1 MRTFGID
8 LGTTNCALAYA
19 SVGEDEEAEAEFGAF
34 EIPQLVDSGQIESR
48 ATLPSFLY
56 FPVAAELGG
65 MNLSLP
71 WDEVNMQ
78 AVGAFGR
85 SEGSKKPDRL
95 ISSAKS
101 WLSQEGVDRRENILP
116 WKGAEDISKISP
128 VKASTEYLRHLA
140 AAWKFENPQEPLS
153 DAEVVLTVPASFDA
167 VARDLTAEA
176 ARSAG
181 LSKVTLLE
189 EPQAAFYAWL
199 ESSGDDWREQVKKG
213 DLVLVC
219 DVGGGTTD
227 LTLIEVHEEDGDL
240 ELERV
245 AVGQHILLGGDNMDL
260 TLAMVVRQR
269 LKKEGTK
276 LDSWQFQVLTYGCR
290 EAKEKLLGSEAADE
304 HHITIPGRGSS
315 LIGGSVQVTVTREE
329 AEQVLLGGFFPEV
342 SLGEVPQ
349 GKRRV
354 GLTEM
359 GLPYEMDPAITRHL
373 SGFLKD
379 RRPTAILFNGGVFQA
394 AGMRQRLLDVL
405 EFWYE
410 EPIKVL
416 QGTELDLAVARGAA
430 RYGLVKQGHGIRIR
444 GGLTRAY
451 YIGVELAMPAI
462 PGMEPPIKAIC
473 VAPQG
478 MEEGTSLRVPG
489 QDLRLI
495 VGEPVEFPF
504 LASTESTED
513 EVGQVHEDWE
523 DEGIEQLAS
532 IGVTLGAESEDE
544 PEDDEDEEAEDS
556 VEEDSEEDEDDEED
570 SEDEDEDDEES
581 STETPASGYDGP
593 VQVYLETVATELG
606 TLELY
611 CVERDGP
618 GRWKLEFN
626 VRHEDE

>member
-19 SVGEDEEAEAEFGAF
+19 SVGDEEDDQAEFGAF
-34 EIPQLVDSGQIESR
+34 EIPQLVASGQLESR
-48 ATLPSFLY
+48 PTLPSFLY
-56 FPVAAELGG
+56 FPLGAELGG
-65 MNLSLP
+65 LNLSLP

-101 WLSQEGVDRRENILP
+101 WLSQEGVDRREAILP
-116 WKGAEDISKISP
+116 WKGAEDVTKISP
-128 VKASTEYLRHLA
+128 VKASTEYLKHLA

-153 DAEVVLTVPASFDA
+153 EGEVVLTVPASFDA

-181 LSKVTLLE
+181 LSRVTLLE

-199 ESSGDDWREQVKKG
+199 ENTGDGWREQVKKG

-219 DVGGGTTD
+219 DIGGGTTD
-227 LTLIEVHEEDGDL
+227 LTLIEVHEEEGDL

-245 AVGQHILLGGDNMDL
+245 AVGHILLGGDNMDL

-290 EAKEKLLGSEAADE
+290 EAKEKLLGSDEVDE
-304 HHITIPGRGSS
+304 HQITIPGRGSS

-342 SLGEVPQ
+342 DLGEVPQ

-405 EFWYE
+405 EFWYD

-416 QGTELDLAVARGAA
+416 QGTDLDLAVARGAA
-430 RYGLVKQGHGIRIR
+430 RYRLVHQGHGIRIR
-444 GGLTRAY
+444 GGLSRAY

-478 MEEGTSLRVPG
+478 MEEGTSLQVPG

-504 LASTESTED
+504 LASTEATED
-513 EVGQVHEDWE
+513 EVGEVHEDWE

-532 IGVTLGAESEDE
+532 IGMTLGAE
-544 PEDDEDEEAEDS
+544 EDEESAEDSEEDDDSEDS
-556 VEEDSEEDEDDEED
+556 VEED
-570 SEDEDEDDEES
+570 DEDEDSEEEDEES
-581 STETPASGYDGP
+581 EDEAESTGTSASAYDGP
-593 VQVYLETVATELG
+593 VQVHLETVATELG